1 MTGRTSSSSKAGSAP
16 QARSPAFHGGTD
28 SRVGRNGR
36 PAPHPRASRDSALLA
51 NQTQGQR
58 VPDPTRRPVSR
69 TSVPPSRSKAR
80 VTDGRP
86 TGFPSTGK
94 NPALPPRHPNRRP
107 SRRPRRALRSFLL
120 TFLLTMSVVLPCAL
134 GIGFYL
140 KGRGPAG
147 DSGSAAAQSTGTNPA
162 SSPAAVSAPE
172 TLTVDLSGLN
182 SREAILLRRG
192 GNILGEENADESIY
206 PASLTKMMTVLLA
219 AENFDDLDASVTL
232 DEELFSPL
240 WAANA
245 SMAGFEP
252 GEVVTVRD
260 LLYGAMLPSGAE
272 CCAAIAHRLD
282 GSEAAFADRM
292 NRRARDLGM
301 ENTHFVNATGLQDSE
316 HRSTVRDLATLL
328 DAALDN
334 PTFREVFTA
343 QRYSTSPTNLH
354 PDGITVYS
362 SALSLFQDTDLG
374 RMTLLGGKTGF
385 TDEAGLCLATL
396 AEADGTEYILVT
408 AGAPGQSHTDTAHAQ
423 DAATVYQRL
432 SAALSR

>member
-1 MTGRTSSSSKAGSAP
+1 MTGKKSSLSPSRSAP
-16 QARSPAFHGGTD
+16 QAR
-28 SRVGRNGR
+28 R
-36 PAPHPRASRDSALLA
+36 PASRPGAAPRRSSRQGGHASVRQPRS
-51 NQTQGQR
+51 
-58 VPDPTRRPVSR
+58 PSPSPRP
-69 TSVPPSRSKAR
+69 P
-80 VTDGRP
+80 
-86 TGFPSTGK
+86 
-94 NPALPPRHPNRRP
+94 
-107 SRRPRRALRSFLL
+107 RRPRRALRSFLF
-120 TFLLTMSVVLPCAL
+120 TFLLTMAVVLPCAL
-134 GIGFYL
+134 GMGFYWQATHPAENP
-140 KGRGPAG
+140 GPTALSQSNEAG
-147 DSGSAAAQSTGTNPA
+147 SFAATAGSSSEAETSPDSA
-162 SSPAAVSAPE
+162 SPA
-172 TLTVDLSGLN
+172 VDLSGLS

-192 GNILGEENADESIY
+192 GAVLGEENADESIY

-245 SMAGFEP
+245 SLAGFEP

-272 CCAAIAHRLD
+272 CCAAIAQALD
-282 GSEAAFADRM
+282 GSEVAFADRM

-301 ENTHFVNATGLQDSE
+301 ENTHFVNATGLQDSD
-316 HRSTVRDLATLL
+316 HRSTVRDLALLL

-343 QRYSTSPTNLH
+343 PRYSTSPTNLH

-362 SALSLFQDTDLG
+362 SALSLFQDADLG

-396 AEADGTEYILVT
+396 AEADGAEYILVT
-408 AGAPGQSHTDTAHAQ
+408 AGAPGQSHTDTAHAR
-423 DAATVYQRL
+423 DAAAVYQRL
-432 SAALSR
+432 SDALDQ

>member
-1 MTGRTSSSSKAGSAP
+1 MA
-16 QARSPAFHGGTD
+16 
-28 SRVGRNGR
+28 
-36 PAPHPRASRDSALLA
+36 
-51 NQTQGQR
+51 
-58 VPDPTRRPVSR
+58 
-69 TSVPPSRSKAR
+69 
-80 VTDGRP
+80 
-86 TGFPSTGK
+86 
-94 NPALPPRHPNRRP
+94 
-107 SRRPRRALRSFLL
+107 
-120 TFLLTMSVVLPCAL
+120 VVLPCAL
-134 GIGFYL
+134 GIGVYL

-162 SSPAAVSAPE
+162 SSPASALSE
-172 TLTVDLSGLN
+172 ALTVDLSGLN
-182 SREAILLRRG
+182 SRQAILLRRG
-192 GNILGEENADESIY
+192 GHILGEENADESIY

-245 SMAGFEP
+245 SLAGFEP
-252 GEVVTVRD
+252 GEVVTVQD
-260 LLYGAMLPSGAE
+260 LLYGALLPSGAE
-272 CCAAIAHRLD
+272 CCAAIADRLD

-316 HRSTVRDLATLL
+316 HRSTVRDLAILL
-328 DAALDN
+328 DAALDD

-354 PDGITVYS
+354 PDSITVYS
-362 SALSLFQDTDLG
+362 SAFSLLQDADLG

-396 AEADGTEYILVT
+396 AEADGTEYILIT

-423 DAATVYQRL
+423 DAATVYRRL
-432 SAALSR
+432 SDALDP

>member
-1 MTGRTSSSSKAGSAP
+1 MA
-16 QARSPAFHGGTD
+16 
-28 SRVGRNGR
+28 
-36 PAPHPRASRDSALLA
+36 
-51 NQTQGQR
+51 
-58 VPDPTRRPVSR
+58 
-69 TSVPPSRSKAR
+69 
-80 VTDGRP
+80 
-86 TGFPSTGK
+86 
-94 NPALPPRHPNRRP
+94 
-107 SRRPRRALRSFLL
+107 
-120 TFLLTMSVVLPCAL
+120 VVLPCAL

-362 SALSLFQDTDLG
+362 SALSLFQDADLG